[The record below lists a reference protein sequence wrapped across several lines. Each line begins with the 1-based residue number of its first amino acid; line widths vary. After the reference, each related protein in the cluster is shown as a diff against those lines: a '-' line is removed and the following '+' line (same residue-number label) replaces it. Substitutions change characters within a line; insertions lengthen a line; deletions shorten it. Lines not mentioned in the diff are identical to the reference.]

1 MSIVLTSQVLITA
14 QIENTILELEK
25 LRSSES
31 IVEIVSPSL
40 ASNMATGQEDG
51 PNEYNVHRISTEK
64 ETFSVTDAKLAIEK
78 AYMASE
84 EITVI
89 ILAAKTFSPLVQNKL
104 LKVIEEPPKNKE
116 FILLTESKST
126 ILDTIKSRLPIIVLN
141 EEKEEETLGLDLK
154 QLSLATVYEFIQ
166 THKRTDAKAMKLLVE
181 RISKEAIRSQ
191 GYDLDEKTLTL
202 FSNAFMALDVGSPP
216 QFVLNTL
223 LLKLLARKKR

>member
-1 MSIVLTSQVLITA
+1 MRLVSQVIITA
-14 QIENTILELEK
+14 QIDNTILELEK
-25 LRSSES
+25 LRSHES
-31 IVEIVSPSL
+31 IIEIISPSI
-40 ASNMATGQEDG
+40 AEKITSGQEG
-51 PNEYNVHRISTEK
+51 EPIAYKVHRIPTEK
-64 ETFSVTDAKLAIEK
+64 ETFSVTDAKLVIEK

-84 EITVI
+84 EITII

-126 ILDTIKSRLPIIVLN
+126 VLDTIKSRLPISILSEVK
-141 EEKEEETLGLDLK
+141 EEKELGLDLK
-154 QLSLATVYEFIQ
+154 LLSLESVYEFTQ

-181 RISKEAIRSQ
+181 EVSKEAIRSEAF
-191 GYDLDEKTLTL
+191 DLDEKTLAL
-202 FSNAFMALDVGSPP
+202 FSNTFIALDVGSPP